1 MSLVTV
7 CQVLCVFLTA
17 MAPVIAKMLRK
28 SDGKQCNAGVRLT
41 RQGSFRE
48 ERTPENEKVDL
59 KRKFLSDL
67 VLLLNHS
74 KLNRRYGTARNKTD
88 GFLRAFSR
96 LMVDIM

>member
-1 MSLVTV
+1 
-7 CQVLCVFLTA
+7 

-28 SDGKQCNAGVRLT
+28 NEGKQCNAGVRLT

-48 ERTPENEKVDL
+48 ERTPDEEKVDL

-74 KLNRRYGTARNKTD
+74 KINRRYNLTQTFTCSVRVRSDWQVRICSFYRNW
-88 GFLRAFSR
+88 A
-96 LMVDIM
+96 